1 MRPPHSLA
9 RAFPPVSA
17 EGFLP
22 GLAEGFPTVFAG
34 AFLPGFPRAGAGRPG
49 NKVGAMA
56 ERTLDLALDAP
67 ELTARLVDFPSVS
80 GEEKELAD
88 AIEAALRTL
97 PHLTVDRHGNNVVA
111 RTHLGR
117 PERVVLAGHIDTV
130 PIAGNVPSRLD
141 EDGILWGCGTSDMK
155 SGVAV
160 QLRIA
165 ATVPEP
171 NRDLTF
177 VFYDN
182 EEVAAHLNGLGHV
195 AEAHPDWLEGDFAV
209 LLEPSDAQ
217 VEGGCQGTLR
227 VILRTEGERAHSARS
242 WMGSNAIHAAGPIL
256 AALAA
261 YEPRRPVVDGLEYHE
276 GLNAVRI
283 EGGVATNVIPDA
295 CTVTVNYRYAPDRT
309 AEEALAHVREVFAGC
324 AIAEFTVD
332 DHSGAAMPGLSH
344 PAAKAFMAAVGGTA
358 QPKFGWTDVS
368 RFGDLGVP
376 AVNYGPGDAL
386 YAHKR
391 DEHVATARI
400 THCEERLRSW
410 LTS

>member
-1 MRPPHSLA
+1 MA
-9 RAFPPVSA
+9 DSA
-17 EGFLP
+17 LD
-22 GLAEGFPTVFAG
+22 L
-34 AFLPGFPRAGAGRPG
+34 
-49 NKVGAMA
+49 
-56 ERTLDLALDAP
+56 TLDGPA
-67 ELTARLVDFPSVS
+67 LTAWLVDFPSES
-80 GEEKELAD
+80 GTEKPLAD

-111 RTHLGR
+111 RTDLGR
-117 PERVVLAGHIDTV
+117 AERVILAGHIDTV
-130 PIAGNVPSRLD
+130 PIADNVPSRLD
-141 EDGILWGCGTSDMK
+141 GNGILWGCGTSDMK
-155 SGVAV
+155 SGVAI

-195 AEAHPDWLEGDFAV
+195 ADAHPDWIEGDFAV

-227 VILRTEGERAHSARS
+227 VILRTAGERAHSARS
-242 WMGSNAIHAAGPIL
+242 WMGSNAIHTAAPIL
-256 AALAA
+256 ARLAA
-261 YEPRRPVVDGLEYHE
+261 YEPRRPVIDGLEYHE

-283 EGGVATNVIPDA
+283 EGGVANNVIPDA
-295 CTVTVNYRYAPDRT
+295 CAVTVNYRYAPDRT
-309 AEEALAHVREVFAGC
+309 AEEALAHVREVFADC
-324 AIAEFTVD
+324 EIAEFTVD
-332 DHSGAAMPGLSH
+332 DHSGAALPGLSH
-344 PAAKAFMAAVGGTA
+344 PAAAAFMAAVGGTP

-368 RFGDLGVP
+368 RFGALGVP

-391 DEHVATARI
+391 DEHVAVDRI
-400 THCEERLRSW
+400 THCERRLHAW
-410 LTS
+410 LTT

>member
-1 MRPPHSLA
+1 MPES
-9 RAFPPVSA
+9 
-17 EGFLP
+17 
-22 GLAEGFPTVFAG
+22 
-34 AFLPGFPRAGAGRPG
+34 
-49 NKVGAMA
+49 
-56 ERTLDLALDAP
+56 TLDLTLDGPA
-67 ELTARLVDFPSVS
+67 LTARLVDFPSVS
-80 GEEKELAD
+80 GDEKELAD
-88 AIEAALRTL
+88 AIETALRAL
-97 PHLTVDRHGNNVVA
+97 PHLAVDRYGNNVVA
-111 RTHLGR
+111 RTQLGR
-117 PERVVLAGHIDTV
+117 AERVVLAGHIDTV
-130 PIAGNVPSRLD
+130 PIADNVPSRLD
-141 EDGILWGCGTSDMK
+141 ENGVLWGCGTSDMK

-195 AEAHPDWLEGDFAV
+195 ADAHPDWLEGDFAV

-227 VILRTEGERAHSARS
+227 VFLRTEGERAHSARS
-242 WMGSNAIHAAGPIL
+242 WMGSNAIHAAAPIL
-256 AALAA
+256 GRLAA
-261 YEPRRPVVDGLEYHE
+261 YEPRRPVIDGLEYRE

-283 EGGVATNVIPDA
+283 EAGVANNVIPDA
-295 CTVTVNYRYAPDRT
+295 CTVVVNYRYAPDRS
-309 AEEALAHVREVFAGC
+309 AEEALAHVHEVFADCGVV
-324 AIAEFTVD
+324 EFTVD

-358 QPKFGWTDVS
+358 RPKFGWTDVS
-368 RFGDLGVP
+368 RFGALGVP

-386 YAHKR
+386 LAHKR
-391 DEHVATARI
+391 NEHVAVDRI

-410 LTS
+410 LTG

>member
-1 MRPPHSLA
+1 MPES
-9 RAFPPVSA
+9 
-17 EGFLP
+17 
-22 GLAEGFPTVFAG
+22 
-34 AFLPGFPRAGAGRPG
+34 
-49 NKVGAMA
+49 
-56 ERTLDLALDAP
+56 TLDLTLDGPA
-67 ELTARLVDFPSVS
+67 LTARLVDFPSVS
-80 GEEKELAD
+80 GDEKELAD
-88 AIEAALRTL
+88 AIEAALRAL
-97 PHLTVDRHGNNVVA
+97 PHLAVDRHGNNVVA
-111 RTHLGR
+111 RTQLGR
-117 PERVVLAGHIDTV
+117 AERVVLAGHIDTV
-130 PIAGNVPSRLD
+130 PIADNVPSRLD
-141 EDGILWGCGTSDMK
+141 ENGVLWGCGTSDMK

-195 AEAHPDWLEGDFAV
+195 ADAHPDWLEGDFAV

-227 VILRTEGERAHSARS
+227 VFLRTEGERAHSARS
-242 WMGSNAIHAAGPIL
+242 WMGSNAIHAAAPIL
-256 AALAA
+256 GRLTA
-261 YEPRRPVVDGLEYHE
+261 YEPRRPVIDGLEYRE

-283 EGGVATNVIPDA
+283 EAGVANNVIPDA
-295 CTVTVNYRYAPDRT
+295 CTVVVNYRYAPDRS
-309 AEEALAHVREVFAGC
+309 AEEALAHVHEVFADCGVV
-324 AIAEFTVD
+324 EFTVD

-344 PAAKAFMAAVGGTA
+344 PAAEAFMAAVGGTA

-368 RFGDLGVP
+368 RFGALGVP

-386 YAHKR
+386 LAHKR
-391 DEHVATARI
+391 NEHVAVDRI

-410 LTS
+410 LTG

>member
-1 MRPPHSLA
+1 MPETA
-9 RAFPPVSA
+9 
-17 EGFLP
+17 
-22 GLAEGFPTVFAG
+22 
-34 AFLPGFPRAGAGRPG
+34 
-49 NKVGAMA
+49 
-56 ERTLDLALDAP
+56 LDLTLEGPA
-67 ELTARLVDFPSVS
+67 LTARLVDFPSVS
-80 GEEKELAD
+80 GTEKPLAD
-88 AIEAALRTL
+88 AIEQALRAL

-111 RTHLGR
+111 RTRLGR
-117 PERVVLAGHIDTV
+117 AERVVLAGHIDTV
-130 PIAGNVPSRLD
+130 PIADNVPSRLD
-141 EDGILWGCGTSDMK
+141 ENGVLWGCGTSDMK
-155 SGVAV
+155 SGVAL

-209 LLEPSDAQ
+209 LLEPSDGQ

-227 VILRTEGERAHSARS
+227 VHLRTEGERAHSARA
-242 WMGSNAIHAAGPIL
+242 WMGSNAIHAAAPIL
-256 AALAA
+256 ARLAA
-261 YEPRRPVVDGLEYHE
+261 YEPRRPLIDGLEYHE

-283 EGGVATNVIPDA
+283 EGGVANNVIPDA
-295 CTVTVNYRYAPDRT
+295 CTVTVNFRYAPDRT
-309 AEEALAHVREVFAGC
+309 PEEAQAYVREFFADCG
-324 AIAEFTVD
+324 IAEFVVD
-332 DHSGAAMPGLSH
+332 DHTGGALPGLSH
-344 PAAKAFMAAVGGTA
+344 PAAEAFMAAVGGTA

-368 RFGDLGVP
+368 RFSALGVP

-391 DEHVATARI
+391 DEHVAVAKI
-400 THCEERLRSW
+400 VHCEAKLREW